1 MKQGFLY
8 LVLYSELA
16 YKKLAY
22 RKLAARLTRS
32 AVSVTLAA
40 LLAVTAGSAL
50 AEGKIY
56 TWTDAEGIVHYGDRP
71 PRDAQAEEVSIRGQR
86 QEAIEVN
93 AAQLNGTWFGR
104 GANGGETRIR
114 IQENGAIR
122 FTQTRSDQSIYA
134 YQGIW
139 RLENRTLSVIT
150 EFIEEGSGGAGLQRS
165 VEPVQLSYTFTSFS
179 PESFTLRS
187 QGEDINVSLVN

>member
-1 MKQGFLY
+1 MREGFL
-8 LVLYSELA
+8 SLA
-16 YKKLAY
+16 CKPLAY
-22 RKLAARLTRS
+22 RKMASRLSYS
-32 AVSVTLAA
+32 AVSVTLVA
-40 LLAVTAGSAL
+40 LLAATAGSAL
-50 AEGKIY
+50 AESKIY
-56 TWTDAEGIVHYGDRP
+56 TWTDEEGTVHYGDRP
-71 PRDAQAEEVSIRGQR
+71 PRNAQAEEVNIRGQR

-122 FTQTRSDQSIYA
+122 FTQTRPDQSIYT

-139 RLENRTLSVIT
+139 RLEDRTLSVIT
-150 EFIEEGSGGAGLQRS
+150 EFIEEGGAGAGMQRS
-165 VEPVQLSYTFTSFS
+165 VEPVQLTYTFTSFS

-187 QGEDINVSLVN
+187 QGEDISVSLVN

>member
-8 LVLYSELA
+8 LA
-16 YKKLAY
+16 NRKLAY
-22 RKLAARLTRS
+22 RLTVSRLIRT
-32 AVSVTLAA
+32 AVSVTLVG
-40 LLAVTAGSAL
+40 LLAANAGSAL
-50 AEGKIY
+50 AESKIY
-56 TWTDAEGIVHYGDRP
+56 TWTDEEGTVHYGDRP
-71 PRDAQAEEVSIRGQR
+71 PRNVQSEEVSIRGQR
-86 QEAIEVN
+86 QEAVEVN

-122 FTQTRSDQSIYA
+122 FTQTRPDQSIYT

-139 RLENRTLSVIT
+139 RLEDRTLSVIT
-150 EFIEEGSGGAGLQRS
+150 EFIEEGGAGAGMQRS
-165 VEPVQLSYTFTSFS
+165 VEPVQLTYTFTSFS

>member
-1 MKQGFLY
+1 MKQGL
-8 LVLYSELA
+8 LLTAS
-16 YKKLAY
+16 
-22 RKLAARLTRS
+22 RLTRS
-32 AVSVTLAA
+32 ALVVALVG
-40 LLAVTAGSAL
+40 LLATQAGPAL

-56 TWTDAEGIVHYGDRP
+56 TWTDEEGTVHYGDRP
-71 PRDAQAEEVSIRGQR
+71 PRNAQAEEVSIRGQR

-122 FTQTRSDQSIYA
+122 FTQTRPDQSIYN

-139 RLENRTLSVIT
+139 RLEDRTLSVIT
-150 EFIEEGSGGAGLQRS
+150 EFIEEGGAGTGMQRS
-165 VEPVQLSYTFTSFS
+165 VEPVQLTYTFTAFS

-187 QGEDINVSLVN
+187 QGQDINVSLVN